1 MLKIL
6 AFIALIYTFVYAD
19 ISLKPYL
26 LDIKK
31 QPPITYKILVDKYFY
46 YLDDIS
52 DDEALSE
59 IDGEFITRY
68 DANQTAIDLSNVENV
83 EFIVENKDYAL
94 AIYDDGYDKY
104 AISFDSK
111 GVTKRV
117 ILLKHSFGNIYFN
130 ITRDYDISI
139 SDNITFYIYE
149 TRYDR
154 GERDK
159 PAYLSYKNIYV
170 LIIYPDGNITKRKF
184 TLDELLEIKK
194 KKVVEF

>member
-1 MLKIL
+1 M
-6 AFIALIYTFVYAD
+6 
-19 ISLKPYL
+19 
-26 LDIKK
+26 
-31 QPPITYKILVDKYFY
+31 
-46 YLDDIS
+46 
-52 DDEALSE
+52 
-59 IDGEFITRY
+59 
-68 DANQTAIDLSNVENV
+68 
-83 EFIVENKDYAL
+83 

-104 AISFDSK
+104 AIFFDSK

-139 SDNITFYIYE
+139 SDNVTFYIYE

-159 PAYLSYKNIYV
+159 PAYLSYKDIYV

-184 TLDELLEIKK
+184 TLDELLEIKEK
-194 KKVVEF
+194 KLYDEKKGID